1 LRELA
6 FLNSRATI
14 KFRALDPK
22 TSSSRS
28 SNGSSNGSGAAAA
41 ADAQAG
47 GNGME
52 TKQADEDW
60 EVFHYSGGLVEYV
73 KFLNRDKE
81 PIHEP
86 IYFTKTVRPPRYC
99 A

>member
-1 LRELA
+1 
-6 FLNSRATI
+6 
-14 KFRALDPK
+14 
-22 TSSSRS
+22 
-28 SNGSSNGSGAAAA
+28 
-41 ADAQAG
+41 
-47 GNGME
+47 ME